1 MRRYALVPALALVL
15 ALLVMVSVPHVA
27 CASGAD
33 PTVTITVIGKDG
45 KAITGAKVILYDSAG
60 NKYENTTDING
71 VTKITVPSN
80 ATYLAVVKTEYYI
93 LDTITVSGDTSYT
106 INASAMHF
114 VNITSTPL
122 SVDVD
127 VMLVAFNYT
136 KIPMTC
142 NVTVY
147 APSDLNVTF
156 PSEIVKFPYKY
167 VFDKVK
173 YDGVEKNETTVS
185 IDMARDYTITAYYTK
200 TFYMT
205 LEYWV
210 IVVLV
215 IVIIAAIAIAW
226 SAGAKTSK
234 AMIEKWRERNRRFVR
249 RKEEE

>member
-1 MRRYALVPALALVL
+1 MRRYALVPALVL
-15 ALLVMVSVPHVA
+15 MVALLVVMSASVA
-27 CASGAD
+27 CASSTD
-33 PTVTITVIGKDG
+33 PVVNLTVAGKDG

-60 NKYENTTDING
+60 NTYENTTDING

-80 ATYLAVVKTEYYI
+80 ATYLVVVETEYYI
-93 LDTITVSGDTSYT
+93 LDTVTVSGDTDYT
-106 INASAMHF
+106 VNASTMHYA
-114 VNITSTPL
+114 NITSTPL
-122 SVDVD
+122 SVDID

-136 KIPMTC
+136 KISLTS

-147 APSDLNVTF
+147 APSDINVTF
-156 PSEIVKFPYKY
+156 PGEIVKFPYKY

-185 IDMARDYTITAYYTK
+185 IDMARDYTVTAYYTK

-210 IVVLV
+210 IVILV

-234 AMIEKWRERNRRFVR
+234 AVIEKWRERNRRFVK